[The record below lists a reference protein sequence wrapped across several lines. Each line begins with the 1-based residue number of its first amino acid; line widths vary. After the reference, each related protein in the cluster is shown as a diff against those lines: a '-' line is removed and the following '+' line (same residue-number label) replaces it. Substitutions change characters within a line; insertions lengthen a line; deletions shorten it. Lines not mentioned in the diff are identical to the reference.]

1 MKLRESAY
9 VTVLLWPLFE
19 APPMR
24 SLDPAV
30 LIPVLAAVYLL
41 AIYGL
46 LMLMQRHP
54 LRRP

>member
-1 MKLRESAY
+1 M
-9 VTVLLWPLFE
+9 P
-19 APPMR
+19 

-41 AIYGL
+41 VIYGL